1 MKTENI
7 PDVGRV
13 RCYDNGGKTLD
24 RYTIVLM
31 DQPERTPGT
40 YGAIGA
46 SETGAGFLMYVS
58 AVPGRHLG
66 RRIPFD
72 SLPITARNYAIQ
84 INN

>member
-7 PDVGRV
+7 PDVGPV

-24 RYTIVLM
+24 RYTVVLM
-31 DQPERTPGT
+31 DDPQRTPGE

-46 SETGAGFLMYVS
+46 SETGAGFLMYVT
-58 AVPGRHLG
+58 AQPGRHLG

-72 SLPITARNYAIQ
+72 SLPIAARNYAKLF
-84 INN
+84 ND